1 MTEIGNILKEARE
14 NQELSFDDVFDI
26 LRIQPKFL
34 KAIEEDR
41 WEAMPS
47 PAHVRGYVR
56 KYAQHL
62 SLDPNPLLSS
72 LASSSELYAMTQQM
86 QVVREPVPNY
96 PVMPPQPET
105 GTFFDPVNAQDVHPE
120 EGGDWVGR
128 VIMLAFVVAI
138 GLLGWRFL
146 PNILN
151 FNSPDLPLGNMESL
165 TETIGE
171 LLGREPVEPEPAALP
186 GVQVSEPITTT
197 ELIVP
202 TSRTNGGTEGGE
214 GGENTAAVGIVEP
227 QETVVPVIDPTRDPL
242 PATLSVID
250 MKIEIIQNRTW
261 IRVVADGITLFEGQ
275 ANRGD
280 VQSYSAD
287 ESINIRT
294 GNGAGVL
301 VSIGDIDLGRMG
313 ERGEVVDRTWE
324 TTQ

>member
-72 LASSSELYAMTQQM
+72 LSSSSEMYAMTQQM
-86 QVVREPVPNY
+86 QVVREPAPNY

-105 GTFFDPVNAQDVHPE
+105 GTFFDPVNAQDVNPE
-120 EGGDWVGR
+120 EEGDWIGR
-128 VIMLAFVVAI
+128 IIILAFIIAI

-146 PNILN
+146 PNILS
-151 FNSPDLPLGNMESL
+151 FNSPELPLGNMESL

-171 LLGREPVEPEPAALP
+171 LLGRETIEPEPAALP
-186 GVQVSEPITTT
+186 GVQASEPITTT

-202 TSRTNGGTEGGE
+202 TSRTNGGTSAGE
-214 GGENTAAVGIVEP
+214 GNQEIGIVEAQDTAAAP
-227 QETVVPVIDPTRDPL
+227 LIDPTRNPL

-280 VQSYSAD
+280 VQSYTAD
-287 ESINIRT
+287 DSVSIRT

>member
-1 MTEIGNILKEARE
+1 MTKIGSILKEKRE
-14 NQELSFDDVFDI
+14 SQNLSFDDVFDV

-34 KAIEEDR
+34 QAIEDDR

-62 SLDPNPLLSS
+62 KLDPNPLLSS
-72 LASSSELYAMTQQM
+72 LASSSEMLTMTQQM
-86 QVVREPVPNY
+86 QVVREPVVEY
-96 PVMPPQPET
+96 PAMPPQPET
-105 GTFFDPVNAQDVHPE
+105 GTFFDPVNAQDINPE
-120 EGGDWVGR
+120 EGPDWTGR
-128 VIMLAFVVAI
+128 IVLVALLAAI
-138 GLLGWRFL
+138 GLLAWRFL
-146 PNILN
+146 PTLLN
-151 FNSPDLPLGNMESL
+151 LNTPDLPLGSMESL

-171 LLGREPVEPEPAALP
+171 MIGDESGEVEPTPLP
-186 GVQVSEPITTT
+186 GVQVAEPITTT
-197 ELIVP
+197 ELVVP
-202 TSRTNGGTEGGE
+202 TSRTNGST
-214 GGENTAAVGIVEP
+214 AVGDQSITP
-227 QETVVPVIDPTRDPL
+227 QETVAPLIDPTRSPL

-261 IRVVADGITLFEGQ
+261 LRVVADGITLFEGQ

-287 ESINIRT
+287 ESITIRT

-301 VSIGDIDLGRMG
+301 VSINDIDLGRMG
-313 ERGEVVDRTWE
+313 DRGQVVDQTWE

>member
-1 MTEIGNILKEARE
+1 MTDIGNILKEARE
-14 NQELSFDDVFDI
+14 SQNLSFDDVFDI

-34 KAIEEDR
+34 QAIEEDR

-62 SLDPNPLLSS
+62 NLDPNPLLSS

-86 QVVREPVPNY
+86 QVIREPVLNY

-105 GTFFDPVNAQDVHPE
+105 GTFFDPVNAQDVNPE
-120 EGGDWVGR
+120 EGPDWIGR
-128 VIMLAFVVAI
+128 IVLLALLIAI
-138 GLLGWRFL
+138 GLLAWRFL
-146 PNILN
+146 PSLLNIN
-151 FNSPDLPLGNMESL
+151 TPELPLGSMESL

-171 LLGREPVEPEPAALP
+171 MLGNEGADAEPTALP
-186 GVQVSEPITTT
+186 AVQVTEPITTT
-197 ELIVP
+197 ELVVP
-202 TSRTNGGTEGGE
+202 TSRTTGS
-214 GGENTAAVGIVEP
+214 TAEVDGSAEP
-227 QETVVPVIDPTRDPL
+227 QETVAPLIDPTRNPL

-250 MKIEIIQNRTW
+250 MKVEIIQNRTW
-261 IRVVADGITLFEGQ
+261 LRVVADGITLFEGQ

-287 ESINIRT
+287 ESITIRT

-301 VSIGDIDLGRMG
+301 VSINDIDLGRMG
-313 ERGEVVDRTWE
+313 DRGQVVDRTWE